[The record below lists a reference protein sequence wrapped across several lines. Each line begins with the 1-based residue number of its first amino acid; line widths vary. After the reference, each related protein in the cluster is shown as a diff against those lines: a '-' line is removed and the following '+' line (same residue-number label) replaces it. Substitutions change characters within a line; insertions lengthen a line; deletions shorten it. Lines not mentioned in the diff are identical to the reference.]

1 MAVTMLAQAGLVKRV
16 GCPDHAGRLVF
27 ELLGHLPDNKV
38 SGSACEG
45 IASRPIYHDAAIESD
60 VTLSVVPRIR
70 AR

>member
-1 MAVTMLAQAGLVKRV
+1 MAVTMLAQASLAKRV

-45 IASRPIYHDAAIESD
+45 IESD
-60 VTLSVVPRIR
+60 VTLSAVSRIR